1 MAETILL
8 VASVV
13 ILVVT
18 TFVLLRRTR
27 DREWVRDAHLTMNA
41 TCRTSVVMLVLQ
53 ALGAA
58 GGLALGALF
67 IALGHAAVG
76 WGLSCIALMFAV
88 VVCVQ
93 FWVLRQPL
101 TDD

>member
-18 TFVLLRRTR
+18 SFVLVRRTR
-27 DREWVRDAHLTMNA
+27 NREWVRDAHLTMNA
-41 TCRTSVVMLVLQ
+41 TRRTSVVMLVLQ

-58 GGLALGALF
+58 GCLALGALF
-67 IALGHAAVG
+67 IALGHAAEG
-76 WGLSCIALMFAV
+76 WALSCVALMLAV
-88 VVCVQ
+88 VVGVH

>member
-18 TFVLLRRTR
+18 TFVVLRRTR
-27 DREWVRDAHLTMNA
+27 NREWVRDAHLTMNA
-41 TCRTSVVMLVLQ
+41 TRRTSVVILVLQ

-58 GGLALGALF
+58 GCLALGALF
-67 IALGHAAVG
+67 IAGGHAAVG
-76 WGLSCIALMFAV
+76 WGLLCVALMLAV
-88 VVCVQ
+88 VVGVH